1 MKLADMQVVGN
12 QLALK
17 WDDGD
22 EQFIA
27 LDELRK
33 ACPCAVCVGEID
45 VLGQMHKGPSV
56 QLNNT
61 CFQVN
66 RLQLVGGYAIQVF
79 WGDNHSTGLYS
90 FDLLRK
96 MHSGG

>member
-17 WDDGD
+17 WDDGG

-33 ACPCAVCVGEID
+33 VCPCAVCSGEID
-45 VLGQMHKGPSV
+45 VLGQMHKGPSA
-56 QLNNT
+56 QLNDT
-61 CFQVN
+61 SFQVN
-66 RLQLVGGYAIQVF
+66 RLELVGGYAIQVF
-79 WGDNHSTGLYS
+79 WGDGHSTGLYS

-96 MHSGG
+96 IYSGD

>member
-17 WDDGD
+17 WDDGG

-33 ACPCAVCVGEID
+33 VCPCAVCVGEID
-45 VLGQMHKGPSV
+45 VLGQMHKGPSAP
-56 QLNNT
+56 LNEAS
-61 CFQVN
+61 FQAN
-66 RLQLVGGYAIQVF
+66 RLQMVGGYAVQVF
-79 WGDNHSTGLYS
+79 WGDGHSAGLYS
-90 FDLLRK
+90 FDLLRE
-96 MHSGG
+96 MRSDD